1 MAVVSETPRIISIGE
16 LLWDIL
22 PSGPRLGGTATNFAA
37 FSARLGNRAALASS
51 LGHDEYG
58 RATLPLLQKADL
70 DLSLLQQS
78 DRPTGT
84 VDVTFSA
91 ERQPVYI
98 IHTEVAWDYIRL
110 TDEIVKAAQGAD
122 AVCFGTLG
130 QRHQVSRST
139 VRGLVDATSPG
150 CVRVFDVNL
159 RMPFCTSETLIW
171 SLSHATIVKCSDE
184 ELPQVFALLDRP
196 APANSRDAAQTLLQR
211 FPACLLV
218 ALSLGAHGCL
228 IASREAAV
236 THPGFPI
243 KLVDTVGAG
252 DAFTAGL
259 THSYLRGASLAQ
271 MAEVGNLC
279 GSFVAS
285 LPEAT
290 PQLPPGFL
298 ERIEHVL
305 GER

>member
-1 MAVVSETPRIISIGE
+1 MPAMSETPRIISIGE

-22 PSGPRLGGTATNFAA
+22 PTGPRLGGTSTNFAA
-37 FSARLGNRAALASS
+37 FSSRLGNRAALASS
-51 LGHDEYG
+51 LGDDEYG
-58 RATLPLLQKADL
+58 KATRPLLEKANL

-78 DRPTGT
+78 DKPTGT

-91 ERQPVYI
+91 AGQPVYI
-98 IHTEVAWDYIRL
+98 IHTDVAWDDIRL
-110 TDEIVKAAQGAD
+110 TEEILRAAENAN

-130 QRHQVSRST
+130 QRNEVSQST
-139 VRGLVDATSPG
+139 IRGLVEATSPA

-159 RMPFCTSETLIW
+159 RMPFCTPETLAW
-171 SLSHATIVKCSDE
+171 SLGHATVVKCSDE
-184 ELPQVFALLDRP
+184 ELPQVFALLGKPVP
-196 APANSRDAAQTLLQR
+196 ATSRDAAQALLQC
-211 FPACLLV
+211 FPACSLV

-228 IASREAAV
+228 VASREAAV

-279 GSFVAS
+279 GSYVAS

-290 PQLPPGFL
+290 PQLSPAFL
-298 ERIEHVL
+298 ERIERVL
-305 GER
+305 GEP

>member
-1 MAVVSETPRIISIGE
+1 MTATSATPRIISIGE

-22 PSGPRLGGTATNFAA
+22 PTGPRLGGTATNFAA
-37 FSARLGNRAALASS
+37 FSSRLGNHAALASS
-51 LGHDEYG
+51 LGDDDYG
-58 RATLPLLQKADL
+58 KATRPLLEKANL
-70 DLSLLQQS
+70 DLSLLQHS

-110 TDEIVKAAQGAD
+110 TDEIVKAAQAVD

-130 QRHQVSRST
+130 QRHEVSRST
-139 VRGLVDATSPG
+139 IRSLVEATSQN
-150 CVRVFDVNL
+150 CARVFDVNL

-196 APANSRDAAQTLLQR
+196 APTSTREAAQTLLQC
-211 FPACLLV
+211 FPACRLV

-228 IASREAAV
+228 VVSREAAV
-236 THPGFPI
+236 SHPGFPI

-259 THSYLRGASLAQ
+259 IHSYLRSASLAQ

-279 GSFVAS
+279 GSYVAA

-290 PQLPPGFL
+290 PQLAPALL
-298 ERIEHVL
+298 ERIDQVL

>member
-1 MAVVSETPRIISIGE
+1 MAASSKTPRIISSGE

-22 PSGPRLGGTATNFAA
+22 PSGARLGGTATNFAA

-51 LGHDEYG
+51 LGDDAYG
-58 RATLPLLQKADL
+58 RATRPLLEKANL

-91 ERQPVYI
+91 EQQPVYI
-98 IHTEVAWDYIRL
+98 IHTEVAWDYIEL
-110 TDEIVKAAQGAD
+110 TDEIVKAAQAAD

-130 QRHQVSRST
+130 QRHEVSRAT
-139 VRGLVDATSPG
+139 IRGMVEATSPR
-150 CVRVFDVNL
+150 CARVFDVNL
-159 RMPFCTSETLIW
+159 RMPFCTAETLLW
-171 SLSHATIVKCSDE
+171 SLNHATIVKCSDE
-184 ELPQVFALLDRP
+184 ELPQVFALLGKP
-196 APANSRDAAQTLLQR
+196 APGSARDAAQSFLQS
-211 FPACLLV
+211 FPGCLLV
-218 ALSLGAHGCL
+218 ALSLGAQGCL
-228 IASREAAV
+228 IANRQATV

-259 THSYLRGASLAQ
+259 THAYLRGASLAQ
-271 MAEVGNLC
+271 IAETGNLC
-279 GSFVAS
+279 GSYVAS

-290 PQLPPGFL
+290 PQLSPAFL
-298 ERIEHVL
+298 QRIESVL
-305 GER
+305 GGL